1 MNSLVPEWWSVLNQT
16 GEEIN
21 WGELKLTQ
29 TLLLKKKK
37 VTKQSNGKGGERVRR
52 GRGCSWNNPQCN
64 THVSQFLK
72 ALKMKMTEKTLLK
85 ATVGTGQLAFL
96 KLFFPKQ
103 KQKGRGILAGS
114 LLLYKLICILSCIDC
129 SIAIKQIP
137 LFLLGNH
144 HRSNNKYRIILIY
157 LLFFFWTTPTWWR
170 IPFVIFHSL
179 GFFLLFPFY

>member
-1 MNSLVPEWWSVLNQT
+1 MQHPCLSVLESFENENDWKNFIESYC
-16 GEEIN
+16 GHRAI
-21 WGELKLTQ
+21 GI
-29 TLLLKKKK
+29 
-37 VTKQSNGKGGERVRR
+37 
-52 GRGCSWNNPQCN
+52 
-64 THVSQFLK
+64 
-72 ALKMKMTEKTLLK
+72 
-85 ATVGTGQLAFL
+85 L

-157 LLFFFWTTPTWWR
+157 LLFFLNYSNMMEDTLCDFPQFR
-170 IPFVIFHSL
+170 FLFAFPILLMVRPIQINLHASCRLFP
-179 GFFLLFPFY
+179 LLFDQNQDIHASTGKFHERN